1 MMGSVMTDVKPPKP
15 VRVTRRERARATRL
29 RITKA
34 AYALFCERG
43 YAGTTMADV
52 AVAAGVA
59 VQTVYFTF
67 HTKSELLSGAYEL
80 AVLGE
85 VDPLPP
91 AQQPWYVAAS
101 EERDVHRALP
111 VLVRGVGE
119 IVRRA
124 APLDAL
130 VQATG
135 SHDPEAAAIRV
146 HHERLRAD
154 GYLGMVEMLQAK
166 VPLRA
171 GLTLEMATELM
182 LFYLGPHAFRGLV
195 TDGGWAYDDWLDW
208 TVGTIYEQFFGIGA
222 QTE

>member
-1 MMGSVMTDVKPPKP
+1 MMGSVMADVKPRK
-15 VRVTRRERARATRL
+15 RTKVTRREQARATRL
-29 RITKA
+29 RITQA
-34 AYALFCERG
+34 AYRLFCERG

-85 VDPLPP
+85 LDPLPP
-91 AQQPWYVAAS
+91 ERQPWYVAAS
-101 EERDVHRALP
+101 EERDVRRALS

-124 APLDAL
+124 APLDA
-130 VQATG
+130 VVRATG
-135 SHDPEAAAIRV
+135 SHDPEAAAIRAY
-146 HHERLRAD
+146 HERLRVE
-154 GYLGMVEMLQAK
+154 GYRGLVEMLEAK
-166 VPLRA
+166 MPLRP
-171 GLTLEMATELM
+171 GLTPEGATELIV
-182 LFYLGPHAFRGLV
+182 FYLGPHAFTGLV

-222 QTE
+222 QGG